1 MLSNETA
8 FQNESILTR
17 HTYTP
22 LRTPKHTYD
31 AQPVVMMIKPE
42 MKYTVWHNMAA
53 EDVMEVLKEV
63 HAAATATATAAAATA
78 SGGDGDGGDG
88 SRSGGGGSGGGVLQ
102 GHGGGGVLCGLFPP
116 RLMLVAYTGGPAYAL
131 SMIKEFPSLYIGM
144 SGAVTYAKVRKK
156 HVIVIK
162 CYFMYYVVSHEHYT
176 YSNIGSLYLFKERPS
191 TGACLRSSS

>member
-53 EDVMEVLKEV
+53 EDLMEVLKEV
-63 HAAATATATAAAATA
+63 HADATATAAAAAAAATA

-88 SRSGGGGSGGGVLQ
+88 SSSGGGGSGGGVL
-102 GHGGGGVLCGLFPP
+102 CGLLPS

-144 SGAVTYAKVRKK
+144 SGAVTYAKVHKETCCCNQMLLANRL
-156 HVIVIK
+156 V
-162 CYFMYYVVSHEHYT
+162 MYYVV
-176 YSNIGSLYLFKERPS
+176 P
-191 TGACLRSSS
+191 